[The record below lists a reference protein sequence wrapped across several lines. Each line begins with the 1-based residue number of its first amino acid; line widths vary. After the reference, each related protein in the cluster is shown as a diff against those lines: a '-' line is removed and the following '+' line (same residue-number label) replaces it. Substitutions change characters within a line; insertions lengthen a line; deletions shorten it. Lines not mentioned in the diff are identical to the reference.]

1 MRITKFPKNEKTYS
15 SNVYLIRGDFNSI
28 KDVNTLIDAGGDD
41 SILAE
46 IEKINT
52 GTGKKEIEQIIFTH
66 DHFDHTIGAK
76 FVKEKY
82 KSKVLSFSKTKHTDK
97 VVKNNEIVKVG
108 DQKAQIIYIPG
119 HSNDS
124 ICIFVP
130 NEKALFSGD
139 SAMIIGENHGTFI
152 PEFIKAFEYISLLNI
167 ETIYPGHGEVIHN
180 GNQVIKQSLQNIKA
194 NIWRK
199 NKWLSNQNL
208 SSDFC

>member
-82 KSKVLSFSKTKHTDK
+82 KSNVLSFSKTKYT
-97 VVKNNEIVKVG
+97 
-108 DQKAQIIYIPG
+108 
-119 HSNDS
+119 
-124 ICIFVP
+124 
-130 NEKALFSGD
+130 
-139 SAMIIGENHGTFI
+139 
-152 PEFIKAFEYISLLNI
+152 
-167 ETIYPGHGEVIHN
+167 
-180 GNQVIKQSLQNIKA
+180 
-194 NIWRK
+194 
-199 NKWLSNQNL
+199 
-208 SSDFC
+208 